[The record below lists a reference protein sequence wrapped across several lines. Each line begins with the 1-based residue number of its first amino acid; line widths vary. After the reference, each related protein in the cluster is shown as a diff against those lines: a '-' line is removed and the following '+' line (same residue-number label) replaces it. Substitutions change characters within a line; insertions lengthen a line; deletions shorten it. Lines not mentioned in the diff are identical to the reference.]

1 MEENARKHR
10 KINILIPK
18 LLEQSNKYTKI
29 FKDKNKINN
38 IFTDL
43 EIKSSNHFNFFIKES
58 INRYRNMKLGND
70 LSKLVANTEKRRTT
84 EIKKVLT
91 DNFFSDKNIN
101 QEKKNTKNY
110 TSDKIYKNLQKTF
123 KLIKDSGSDTAKD
136 FSKEKDKKKMEKIK
150 STIDNR
156 DNLLKNVNVKE
167 LLKKGKQEMNCI
179 FKKENSKIEKMF
191 DKYREDINILQQVGE
206 QSPEKYASLHKKL
219 EITLPKLEMIKY
231 SHYEPPKLMEKD
243 IEVLQ
248 KKTLDRIMP
257 FTKYNKFDKKRNKT
271 NKTQDIKIKKIF
283 EKIILNKKL
292 SFVPATENSS
302 QSNINKEDLNNTND
316 IVFNTACKELT
327 IKNYF
332 DNKRRKLN
340 ELLGYEVPNLSN
352 YKNIIKKKFKDMNRR
367 RNLKNKENLKYQKY
381 ETMTYY
387 DKLNMKINNE
397 ITLLTEVEKDLL
409 KKPIDTQ

>member
-70 LSKLVANTEKRRTT
+70 LSKLMANTEKRRTT

-91 DNFFSDKNIN
+91 DNFFSDKNVN

-156 DNLLKNVNVKE
+156 DNLLK
-167 LLKKGKQEMNCI
+167 M
-179 FKKENSKIEKMF
+179 
-191 DKYREDINILQQVGE
+191 
-206 QSPEKYASLHKKL
+206 
-219 EITLPKLEMIKY
+219 
-231 SHYEPPKLMEKD
+231 
-243 IEVLQ
+243 
-248 KKTLDRIMP
+248 
-257 FTKYNKFDKKRNKT
+257 
-271 NKTQDIKIKKIF
+271 
-283 EKIILNKKL
+283 
-292 SFVPATENSS
+292 
-302 QSNINKEDLNNTND
+302 
-316 IVFNTACKELT
+316 
-327 IKNYF
+327 
-332 DNKRRKLN
+332 
-340 ELLGYEVPNLSN
+340 
-352 YKNIIKKKFKDMNRR
+352 
-367 RNLKNKENLKYQKY
+367 
-381 ETMTYY
+381 
-387 DKLNMKINNE
+387 
-397 ITLLTEVEKDLL
+397 
-409 KKPIDTQ
+409 